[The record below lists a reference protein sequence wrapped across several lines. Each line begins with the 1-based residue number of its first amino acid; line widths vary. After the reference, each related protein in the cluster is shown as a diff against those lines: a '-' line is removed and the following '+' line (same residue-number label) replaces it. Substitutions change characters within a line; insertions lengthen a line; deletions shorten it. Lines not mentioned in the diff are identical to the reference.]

1 METLFSCDVQAVL
14 PRPSARARA
23 AALLLIAVSPL
34 VAACSDGTS
43 DATGVTEPP
52 AAAGTDADSVGDVE
66 PTGVVVEVTAL
77 DNTFRPE
84 RIEVA
89 VGDEVVW
96 INGGRNEHDVLTVE
110 GDDWGVT
117 VDDFQPGDE
126 YRHVFTEPGEYA
138 YYCTIHGTE
147 KAGMIGTVVVTG

>member
-1 METLFSCDVQAVL
+1 METVFSRTVH
-14 PRPSARARA
+14 PRSIPRSARARV
-23 AALLLIAVSPL
+23 AALLL
-34 VAACSDGTS
+34 VAAAPLLAACAEES
-43 DATGVTEPP
+43 DASAPTQPSVATDEAADTESVT
-52 AAAGTDADSVGDVE
+52 
-66 PTGVVVEVTAL
+66 PTGVVHEVTAL

-84 RIEVA
+84 LLEVA

-138 YYCTIHGTE
+138 YYCTIHGTTT
-147 KAGMIGTVVVTG
+147 AGMIGTVVVTA